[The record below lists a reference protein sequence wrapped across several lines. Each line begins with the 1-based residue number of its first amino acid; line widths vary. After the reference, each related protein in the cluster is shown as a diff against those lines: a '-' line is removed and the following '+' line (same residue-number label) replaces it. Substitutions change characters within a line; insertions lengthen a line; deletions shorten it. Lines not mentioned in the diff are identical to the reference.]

1 MGHGSEYGFHE
12 CRLSAA
18 VGTYDPQEI
27 EVRNL
32 QVDVPE
38 GLVAVVCDTYVAQ
51 RYQIRFAVI
60 ESVIASMA
68 PMASSS
74 SGSIS
79 TYSASMSRAMISTV
93 DAGNCFW

>member
-1 MGHGSEYGFHE
+1 MGDGSQDGLYERRF
-12 CRLSAA
+12 SAA

-38 GLVAVVCDTYVAQ
+38 VLLAVVCDTYVAQ
-51 RYQIRFAVI
+51 RYQIHFAVI

-93 DAGNCFW
+93 DAGNWFW